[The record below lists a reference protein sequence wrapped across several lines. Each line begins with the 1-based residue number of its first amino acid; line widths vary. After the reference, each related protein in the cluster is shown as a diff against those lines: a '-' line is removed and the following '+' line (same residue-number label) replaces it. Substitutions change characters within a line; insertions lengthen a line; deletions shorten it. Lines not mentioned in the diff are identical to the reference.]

1 MEYRVIYFFFA
12 DGKNKGMIKNY
23 GKIIKQ
29 IKDEIFPFIDEFE
42 DDESIF
48 NGNFMRFKFK
58 NDDNLVCNK
67 RINIPFC
74 VISLSSVI
82 KKGNVYYPNF
92 KLQRC
97 FYESKDF

>member
-1 MEYRVIYFFFA
+1 
-12 DGKNKGMIKNY
+12 MIKNY

-29 IKDEIFPFIDEFE
+29 IKDEIFPFIDEFK
-42 DDESIF
+42 DDEFIF

-58 NDDNLVCNK
+58 FMIIYDNLVCNK

-97 FYESKDF
+97 FYKSKDF